1 MIRRFNLGMKSIISK
16 WVADIP
22 QSGIRE
28 IYHEALELENVIHL
42 EIGDPDFSTPREIID
57 AAYEALLK
65 GYTHYTHN
73 AGLPELREA
82 ISEYYSRRYGVYFD
96 PEKHIIVTL
105 GSTEGLFLTLLAVL
119 EPGEEVLIPDP
130 GYPSYISMIKSARG
144 TIARYKLRERENFR
158 INASEVVSR
167 ISRRTKVVIV
177 NNPHNP
183 TGSITPLATLR
194 EIARAAYEEG
204 AILVA
209 DEVYEN
215 IVFDGITFHSIAEA
229 KKYSDNV
236 VIVNSLS
243 KTFAMTGLR
252 IGFVLS
258 TNEELI
264 RTMVRMQEGVASCAP
279 ASFQVA
285 AARAL
290 REYMSLAAEMT
301 KEYERRR
308 DELIKVLRDFPEV
321 SFVKPEGTFYLFL
334 NVSEFTADTRS
345 FAKELL
351 REERVAVAPGSA
363 FGPNGEGYVRLS
375 YATSVENVVEGAKRL
390 VRYLQRIKRRA

>member
-1 MIRRFNLGMKSIISK
+1 MKAVISK
-16 WVADIP
+16 WVSDIP

-28 IYHEALELENVIHL
+28 IYHEALELRDVIHL
-42 EIGDPDFSTPREIID
+42 EIGDPDFSTPREIIE
-57 AAYEALLK
+57 AAYEALLR

-73 AGLPELREA
+73 AGLLEFREV
-82 ISEYYSRRYGVYFD
+82 ISEYYSKRYGTHFD
-96 PEKHIIVTL
+96 PEKHVIVTL

-144 TIARYKLRERENFR
+144 TVTRYKLHEEDSFR
-158 INASEVVSR
+158 INPAEVISKV
-167 ISRRTKVVIV
+167 SRRTKAVVV

-183 TGSITPLATLR
+183 TGSVTPLATLK
-194 EIARAAYEEG
+194 ELARAAYEEG
-204 AILVA
+204 IILVA

-215 IVFDGITFHSIAEA
+215 IVFDGVTFHSLAEVRE
-229 KKYSDNV
+229 YSDNI

-258 TNEELI
+258 TNEDLI

-279 ASFQVA
+279 AAFQVA

-290 REYMSLAAEMT
+290 REYMNLAADMAR
-301 KEYERRR
+301 EYERRR
-308 DELIKVLRDFPEV
+308 NELIRVLSSYHEV

-334 NVSEFTADTRS
+334 NISKFTDDTRT
-345 FAKELL
+345 FAKGLL
-351 REERVAVAPGSA
+351 REEKVAVAPGSA

-375 YATSVENVVEGAKRL
+375 YATSVEKVVEGAKRL
-390 VRYLQRIKRRA
+390 VRYLQKIKRRA

>member
-1 MIRRFNLGMKSIISK
+1 MKAVISK
-16 WVADIP
+16 WVSDIP

-28 IYHEALELENVIHL
+28 IYHEALELRDVIHL
-42 EIGDPDFSTPREIID
+42 EIGDPDFSTPREIIE

-73 AGLPELREA
+73 AGLLEFREA
-82 ISEYYSRRYGVYFD
+82 ISEYYSRRYGTYFD

-144 TIARYKLRERENFR
+144 TVARYRLHEEDNFR
-158 INASEVVSR
+158 INSTEVISKISEK
-167 ISRRTKVVIV
+167 TKAIVV

-183 TGSITPLATLR
+183 TGSVTPLATLK
-194 EIARAAYEEG
+194 ELARAAYEEG
-204 AILVA
+204 IILVA

-215 IVFDGITFHSIAEA
+215 IVFDGVTFHSLAEVRE
-229 KKYSDNV
+229 YSDNI

-258 TNEELI
+258 TNEDLI
-264 RTMVRMQEGVASCAP
+264 MTMVKMQEGVASCAP
-279 ASFQVA
+279 AAFQVA

-290 REYMSLAAEMT
+290 REHLDLAADMAR
-301 KEYERRR
+301 EYERRR
-308 DELIKVLRDFPEV
+308 NELIRVLGSYHEI

-334 NVSEFTADTRS
+334 NISRFTGDTRS
-345 FAKELL
+345 FAKGLL

-363 FGPNGEGYVRLS
+363 FGPSGEGYVRLS
-375 YATSVENVVEGAKRL
+375 YATSVEKVVEGAKRL
-390 VRYLQRIKRRA
+390 VRYLQKIKRRA